1 MNLLLT
7 QLSRLSSA
15 EEFLAFLDVRYD
27 ERVVHVNR
35 LHILKRF
42 YQYLQRE
49 AGLAQLDEPAMRA
62 RYRELLQQAHDDFVS
77 SSAAREK
84 VFKVFQDT
92 PSFPLEG
99 LKDTLPSRAP
109 AAGRA
114 QR

>member
-15 EEFLAFLDVRYD
+15 EEILAFLDVRYD
-27 ERVVHVNR
+27 EQVVHVNR

-42 YQYLQRE
+42 HQYLQRE
-49 AGLAQLDEPAMRA
+49 PALAGLDEAALRA
-62 RYRELLQQAHDDFVS
+62 RYHELLQQAHDDFVA
-77 SSAAREK
+77 SSAARER
-84 VFKVFQDT
+84 VFKVFQDA

-99 LKDTLPSRAP
+99 LKESLPSRVR
-109 AAGRA
+109 AAGGG